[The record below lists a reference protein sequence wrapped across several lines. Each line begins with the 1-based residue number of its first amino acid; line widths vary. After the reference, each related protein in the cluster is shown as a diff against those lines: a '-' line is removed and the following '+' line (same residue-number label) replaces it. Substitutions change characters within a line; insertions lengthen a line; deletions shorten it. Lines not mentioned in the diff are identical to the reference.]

1 MAGRLN
7 KVPRRNDHKR
17 GLVFDWRDR
26 EMFTWRV
33 LWVMLLPAAVA
44 CFLFHFVN
52 VRVSDPNLKRTHEHG
67 SVVMLNRELTIKA
80 MSGHHTLPMA
90 VKPPVWAS
98 SPLGMESNDENLI
111 ELGGG
116 LDEYEPRLIP
126 QPATRPMGVRDTLL
140 SNLNYPRPDVDR
152 WIVDAP
158 KTRLMEPAISAA
170 SHEMDGWYMDHPLS
184 TEMTGFDGMRT
195 RVWVVVT
202 MLGVPD
208 QVVVYDSSNDPEV
221 DERAVEYIK
230 NLRWLPNGKRRT
242 GSMTVEWK
250 EGQS

>member
-1 MAGRLN
+1 
-7 KVPRRNDHKR
+7 
-17 GLVFDWRDR
+17 
-26 EMFTWRV
+26 
-33 LWVMLLPAAVA
+33 
-44 CFLFHFVN
+44 
-52 VRVSDPNLKRTHEHG
+52 
-67 SVVMLNRELTIKA
+67 
-80 MSGHHTLPMA
+80 
-90 VKPPVWAS
+90 
-98 SPLGMESNDENLI
+98 MESNDENLI

-152 WIVDAP
+152 WIVDTP

>member
-1 MAGRLN
+1 
-7 KVPRRNDHKR
+7 
-17 GLVFDWRDR
+17 
-26 EMFTWRV
+26 
-33 LWVMLLPAAVA
+33 
-44 CFLFHFVN
+44 
-52 VRVSDPNLKRTHEHG
+52 
-67 SVVMLNRELTIKA
+67 
-80 MSGHHTLPMA
+80 
-90 VKPPVWAS
+90 
-98 SPLGMESNDENLI
+98 
-111 ELGGG
+111 
-116 LDEYEPRLIP
+116 
-126 QPATRPMGVRDTLL
+126 
-140 SNLNYPRPDVDR
+140 
-152 WIVDAP
+152 
-158 KTRLMEPAISAA
+158 MEPAISAA